1 MPLILGIV
9 ASGNYP
15 RVTNSYESI
24 STTTLGAGGAATVEF
39 TSIVNTYKHL
49 QLRVLSR
56 SNRAV
61 STDNIKLGVGN
72 GTIDTGA
79 NYAYHNLYGNGTSA
93 AASGGSSETTG
104 YLDSIPGSSIGASI
118 FGVLVI
124 DFLDYANTNKYKTV
138 RSLGGYD
145 SNGGGFISLTSN
157 LWQSTSAIDRIKL
170 TCRGTAFEE
179 YSSFALYGIKG

>member
-1 MPLILGIV
+1 MSPILGIL

-24 STTTLGAGGAATVEF
+24 ATVTVGAGGSAAAEF
-39 TSIVNTYKHL
+39 TSIPNTYKHL
-49 QLRVLSR
+49 QIRILAR

-61 STDNIKLGVGN
+61 TTDNIKLGVGN

-93 AASGGSSETTG
+93 AASGGSSETSG
-104 YLDSIPGSSIGASI
+104 YLDSISGSSIGASI
-118 FGVLVI
+118 FGVIVI

-157 LWQSTSAIDRIKL
+157 LWMSTSAINRIKL
-170 TCRGTAFEE
+170 TCRGTAFDQ
-179 YSSFALYGIKG
+179 YSHFALYGIKG